1 MEGKDM
7 TGTGNTAE
15 MISPRTARAR
25 KKRADLM
32 DAAARLIAEKG
43 YHETSMRDI
52 AAELG
57 MSAASLYHYFPGK
70 EDLVVALQRECFE
83 KLMCDAEAVL
93 QPLADPV
100 ERIHAFIANH
110 MRFFVQRISL
120 IRVLVHEDCCLSKA
134 NREIIRSFK
143 RDYVAICESLIDALP
158 RAEGAPMID
167 RRLATFSLFGM
178 LNWFYTWH
186 HKAQDLGAEEMSSGF
201 FQIFLRGYQGK
212 GDSSGVGMT

>member
-1 MEGKDM
+1 MFEVSCDRSVLQSRRPRVEGKDM

-100 ERIHAFIANH
+100 ERIHA
-110 MRFFVQRISL
+110 
-120 IRVLVHEDCCLSKA
+120 
-134 NREIIRSFK
+134 
-143 RDYVAICESLIDALP
+143 
-158 RAEGAPMID
+158 
-167 RRLATFSLFGM
+167 
-178 LNWFYTWH
+178 
-186 HKAQDLGAEEMSSGF
+186 SSPTTC
-201 FQIFLRGYQGK
+201 
-212 GDSSGVGMT
+212 DSSSSAFRSSACWSMKTVV